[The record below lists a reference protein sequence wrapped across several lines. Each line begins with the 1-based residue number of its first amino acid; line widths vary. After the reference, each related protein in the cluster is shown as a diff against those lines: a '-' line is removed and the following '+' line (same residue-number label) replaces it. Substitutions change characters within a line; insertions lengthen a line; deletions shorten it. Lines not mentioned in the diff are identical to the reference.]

1 MARRKARA
9 LRVGLLACIVVL
21 VYYATTS
28 VTYSETESED
38 DTPSFCPAEPEAT
51 VCNNASLP
59 ELIFVVGVSGSG
71 HDLIKALFSAIDEY
85 EIAEFLPFL
94 HIYEPGSDSDW
105 SKLHYAIIEKD
116 LLRERLQ
123 YVVDRLRR
131 AQSDGKRGVVLV
143 ANSFPMGKD
152 AGMIAT
158 GRPDLINLN
167 KFHCELFRLKF
178 IVIRHHPLAS
188 VVASVNRY
196 CDASHCNYSK
206 VVAKWP
212 QLNAATLP
220 YTVKAR
226 ILESELTYM
235 EQQLRRLGCHQLVF
249 LENNRIRNEATRHK
263 QATKLVSFL
272 ELRGVEVLNSITSVK
287 LPPPEPAVAIPPV
300 CSDCIEKTL
309 YNFFERRQ
317 AMWPLLI
324 PQ

>member
-21 VYYATTS
+21 VYYATSS

-131 AQSDGKRGVVLV
+131 ARSEGKRGVVLV

-152 AGMIAT
+152 AGMTAT

-167 KFHCELFRLKF
+167 TFHC
-178 IVIRHHPLAS
+178 
-188 VVASVNRY
+188 VV
-196 CDASHCNYSK
+196 
-206 VVAKWP
+206 
-212 QLNAATLP
+212 
-220 YTVKAR
+220 
-226 ILESELTYM
+226 
-235 EQQLRRLGCHQLVF
+235 
-249 LENNRIRNEATRHK
+249 
-263 QATKLVSFL
+263 
-272 ELRGVEVLNSITSVK
+272 
-287 LPPPEPAVAIPPV
+287 
-300 CSDCIEKTL
+300 
-309 YNFFERRQ
+309 
-317 AMWPLLI
+317 
-324 PQ
+324 